1 MSGVPLWARAMR
13 DSKRINLL
21 EQPYQ
26 EGEDFVLHTL
36 REETRLLI
44 IKYDTLI
51 PVVLHE
57 QRMIYLIHL

>member
-1 MSGVPLWARAMR
+1 MR